1 MIILLTEHQYFKMNA
16 DQLFKSYANIYT
28 RVYKADN
35 AYKVWKKK
43 DNARKEKVN
52 VRIDK
57 KELKYAK
64 KLGWDCSVKR
74 IFCMHCKDRMLIQN
88 DYYMHGHDY
97 NAGNRTIVFC
107 GIVCA
112 ELQALRVP
120 HRVEICRGQCR

>member
-64 KLGWDCSVKR
+64 NLG
-74 IFCMHCKDRMLIQN
+74 
-88 DYYMHGHDY
+88 
-97 NAGNRTIVFC
+97 
-107 GIVCA
+107 GIVVLKEYSVCIA
-112 ELQALRVP
+112 KIE
-120 HRVEICRGQCR
+120 C